1 MSFLTP
7 VWLLLGALAAYIFI
21 LHMRRRRQLDVPSV
35 MIWRL
40 MENNLTPHRA
50 LRWPPPSI
58 LLALQLI
65 ILVLVAL
72 ALAQP
77 LIGTQRGEDDH
88 TIYVLDASASMRATD
103 EAPSRFDEAKSFL
116 TRAVEAGT
124 EGGARVS
131 IVTADARPRV
141 QIARQGTP
149 DPILAIVETL
159 GVTDGIVDWNATA
172 SAITPLIQAGENTQ
186 VVVLTDGTDAG
197 EAMLATLLPDADIG
211 RAVFAADD
219 PENVG
224 LAATL
229 APVVDDAEDDAA
241 AAAEADLWQVTG
253 TVFFGSPDMTE
264 AVVTVL
270 FRPAGTNAFVDLT
283 ETTVTRPTPTQADI
297 AAGVVPPN
305 PLPAPFDLELELP
318 GPGLVM
324 LRLADDAGPAD
335 NIVRFDVRA
344 APVIARVLYIGD
356 TTLPLL
362 AALQSIDGIEVIGA
376 SALPA
381 DDNAYDLVV
390 ADNVVLN
397 RAPATNVL
405 WVGTSRLAS
414 QAEPTLLDSP
424 DVIGWDADHPLS
436 QLVDWTALGAEQGYR
451 FQRMPGAAV
460 LAESGGAPLVQAR
473 TTRFGREIRV
483 AFDIASS
490 GWANEPGFPV
500 FVSHVVSWLGTNV
513 GATIQPTCVV
523 GEPCAIE
530 ARLLGGTVTNA
541 DGDQVWTAN
550 LAEGAAYLLPG
561 IDRSFVPARAG
572 YYALTAG
579 DTTRTL
585 TVNPV
590 VTGEMAL
597 APLESSPATV
607 TSAGGG
613 TLLWWPLLLIAVILL
628 AVETWLAGRG
638 SEQFLKASA
647 LARSNPLHGRRRLQL
662 GLRIGGIAFLVAAL
676 AGLPWLGREP
686 VEDTIVVMGT
696 DLGTGEANPDRD
708 RLIQAVNQN
717 LAGGGRGGL
726 IQTGEANRIAADVG
740 GGGAALGEAA
750 GGAQGTNLED
760 AMLLAAAMV
769 PSDRQGRIVL
779 ATDGNETEG
788 ELAQAIA
795 TLQARG
801 LVVDI
806 EPVTDM
812 PPGEVLVEEIA
823 APPRVYEGDSFKLD
837 AVIYSQGAA
846 TADLVIRRAG
856 EVIGQQ
862 TTELLAGRNRVEIP
876 MVPAGPSGTL
886 LIEVSITSPGDTFAE
901 NNANGVIVNV
911 MPTPSILIVTPQ
923 PPLGEYFAQALSVQG
938 LTAEISTPEES
949 PNTIDGWLAYDSV
962 IMMNVPAIGL
972 DTARQTQLEEFVQL
986 HGRGLLILGGE
997 HAFGPGGYYGTPL
1010 ERISPLSSL
1019 IPHEMPEVSIVYVI
1033 DRSGS
1038 MSAQVEEVTRLDIA
1052 KSSTMSAIG
1061 LLSPQSNFAIVVFD
1075 SSAYT
1080 LVPLQPLNLPA
1091 AEAALAPLIPGG
1103 GTNIYPGFEQAL
1115 AMLSESESAT
1125 KHIVIMTDGIT
1136 AAADFPVLVQIAQD
1150 LGVTVSTIAI
1160 GVGDDE
1166 RLAGIAAETGG
1177 EYYAT
1182 ADFQLMPSILAQET
1196 LMLAGSP
1203 FEERI
1208 APVTWSDR
1216 DFDFLAGLPDVL
1228 PPVYS
1233 YVLTTAKPQADVHL
1247 TVADEEGEQVPLL
1260 ASWRYGNGHVLALA
1274 THGAGA
1280 GTAEWIQMPEYPLM
1294 WAQVIRSFLPDP
1306 VGPGLNVTLNRSGD
1320 AVTVVADYL
1329 DPAGEPLE
1337 DRTPIATVTSAS
1349 GVTTTV
1355 ALSET
1360 TPGRYEGLFTG
1371 TEPGAYHV
1379 EVAADD
1385 QTGAADTY
1393 VAYPAR
1399 FNFGRAD
1406 FDKLQALAEAT
1417 GGQLLLGDEP
1427 VFNNEMRW
1435 VAQPGWMIWALVAL
1449 ILFLADLTVRHAPNL
1464 FGLIRRRQRAPGPA
1478 LAVPA

>member
-50 LRWPPPSI
+50 LRWPPPSV
-58 LLALQLI
+58 LLLLQLL
-65 ILVLVAL
+65 ILFLVAL

-88 TIYVLDASASMRATD
+88 TIFVLDASASMRATD
-103 EAPSRFDEAKSFL
+103 EAPSRFDAAKAFL
-116 TRAVEAGT
+116 TRAVGAGT
-124 EGGARVS
+124 DESSGRMSV
-131 IVTADARPRV
+131 VTADAQPRV
-141 QIARQGTP
+141 AIARQAAPG
-149 DPILAIVETL
+149 PILATIGTL

-172 SAITPLIQAGENTQ
+172 SAIAPLIQPGENTEI
-186 VVVLTDGTDAG
+186 VVLTDGTDAG
-197 EAMLATLLPDADIG
+197 EAMLATLLPGATVE
-211 RAVFAADD
+211 RAVFASEA
-219 PENVG
+219 PENLG
-224 LAATL
+224 LTATI
-229 APVVDDAEDDAA
+229 APIVNEAPAEGEAA
-241 AAAEADLWQVTG
+241 AVEVDMWRVTG
-253 TVFFGSPDMTE
+253 TVLFGSPDVAE
-264 AVVTVL
+264 AVVTV
-270 FRPAGTNAFVDLT
+270 FFQPAGTGAFVDLT
-283 ETTVTRPTPTQADI
+283 ETVVARPSPTQADI
-297 AAGVVPPN
+297 AAGVVQPV
-305 PLPAPFDLELELP
+305 PLPAPFTIDVELP
-318 GPGLVM
+318 GAGLVM
-324 LRLADDAGPAD
+324 LQLPDDAGPAD
-335 NIVRFDVRA
+335 NTVRFDIRSE
-344 APVIARVLYIGD
+344 PVGARVLYIGD
-356 TTLPLL
+356 TALPLL
-362 AALQSIDGIEVIGA
+362 AALQSIEGVEVIGA

-381 DDNAYDLVV
+381 NDRAYDLVV
-390 ADNVVLN
+390 ADNVILD
-397 RAPATNVL
+397 RAPETNVL
-405 WVGTSRLAS
+405 WVGAARLLS

-436 QLVDWTALGAEQGYR
+436 HLVDWTALQAELGYR
-451 FQRMPGAAV
+451 FPRLPGAAV

-473 TTRFGREIRV
+473 TTPFGREVRV
-483 AFDIASS
+483 AFDIPSS
-490 GWANEPGFPV
+490 GWTNEPGFPV
-500 FVSHVVSWLGTNV
+500 FVSHVVDWLGTNV
-513 GATIQPTCVV
+513 GTTIQPTCVV
-523 GEPCAIE
+523 GEPCPIE
-530 ARLLGGTVTNA
+530 ARLLGGTVTDAEGNA
-541 DGDQVWTAN
+541 IWTGN

-561 IDRSFVPARAG
+561 IERSFVPARAG
-572 YYALTAG
+572 YYTLTAG
-579 DTTRTL
+579 EETRTI
-585 TVNPV
+585 TVNPMI
-590 VTGEMAL
+590 TGEVAL
-597 APLESSPATV
+597 KPLESSLATV

-613 TLLWWPLLLIAVILL
+613 TQLWWPLLFIALILL
-628 AVETWLAGRG
+628 LIETWLAGRG
-638 SEQFLKASA
+638 SEQFLRGTA
-647 LARSNPLHGRRRLQL
+647 LARSNPLFRRRRLQL
-662 GLRIGGIAFLVAAL
+662 GLRIGAAILFVAAL

-696 DLGTGEANPDRD
+696 DLPTGEANPDRD
-708 RLIQAVNQN
+708 RLLQAVNQN

-726 IQTGEANRIAADVG
+726 IRTGEDNRIAADI
-740 GGGAALGEAA
+740 GGAAPGEAA
-750 GGAQGTNLED
+750 AGTQGTNLED

-812 PPGEVLVEEIA
+812 PAGEVLVEEIA
-823 APPRVYEGDSFKLD
+823 APPRVYEGDAFKLD

-856 EVIGQQ
+856 EVIGEQ
-862 TTELLAGRNRVEIP
+862 TTELLAGRNRIEIP
-876 MVPAGPSGTL
+876 MVPAGPAGTL
-886 LIEVSITSPGDTFAE
+886 LIEVAVTTPGDTFAE
-901 NNANGVIVNV
+901 NNTNGVIVNV
-911 MPTPSILIVTPQ
+911 MPTPAILIVTPQ
-923 PPLGEYFAQALSVQG
+923 PPLGEYFSQALSVQG
-938 LTAEISTPEES
+938 LSAEITTPAES
-949 PNTIDGWLAYDSV
+949 PDTIDGWLAYDSV
-962 IMMNVPAIGL
+962 ILMNVPAIDL
-972 DTARQTQLEEFVQL
+972 DTERQGQLEEFVQL

-997 HAFGPGGYYGTPL
+997 NAFGPGGYYGTPL

-1019 IPHEMPEVSIVYVI
+1019 VPHEMPEVSIVYVI

-1038 MSAQVEEVTRLDIA
+1038 MSAQVEDLTRLDIA

-1080 LVPLQPLNLPA
+1080 LVPLQPLNIPA

-1115 AMLSESESAT
+1115 GMLARSQSAT

-1136 AAADFPVLVQIAQD
+1136 AAADFPTLVEIAQD

-1208 APVTWSDR
+1208 APVQWSAR
-1216 DFDFLAGLPDVL
+1216 DFDFLAGLPDAL

-1247 TVADEEGEQVPLL
+1247 TVADEEGDAVPLL
-1260 ASWRYGNGHVLALA
+1260 ATWRYGNGHVLALA

-1306 VGPGLNVTLNRSGD
+1306 VGPGLNVTLNRTGD
-1320 AVTVVADYL
+1320 AVAVVADYL
-1329 DPAGEPLE
+1329 DPAGAPL
-1337 DRTPIATVTSAS
+1337 DHKTPAATVTSPS
-1349 GVTTTV
+1349 GAAMIV

-1360 TPGRYEGLFTG
+1360 TAGRYEGLFTA
-1371 TEPGAYHV
+1371 TEQGAYHV
-1379 EVAADD
+1379 EVAADEE
-1385 QTGAADTY
+1385 TGAADTY

-1427 VFNNEMRW
+1427 VFNNETQW
-1435 VAQPGWMIWALVAL
+1435 VAQPGWRIWTLVAL
-1449 ILFLADLTVRHAPNL
+1449 VFFLADLTIRHAPNL
-1464 FGLIRRRQRAPGPA
+1464 FGLIRRRQPAPGPA